1 MQSNTTGL
9 SMEIFFWTFQ
19 LFLMGYLLAR
29 SIVISKKI
37 DVIAQNQ
44 KILDE
49 ELAGDLEGIENAVV
63 GLSEKV
69 DALPDMFKEDI
80 HRSLLALRETLETA
94 KPIKPNNW
102 DSVKEAFK
110 GPARVEI
117 NERN

>member
-1 MQSNTTGL
+1 
-9 SMEIFFWTFQ
+9 MEIFFATIQ
-19 LFLMGYLLAR
+19 CFLLGYLLAR
-29 SIVISKKI
+29 STIMSKKI
-37 DVIAQNQ
+37 NTIDSRFEPLYRKN
-44 KILDE
+44 E
-49 ELAGDLEGIENAVV
+49 EIIEHLCIDLEGIEKAVV

-80 HRSLLALRETLETA
+80 HRSLLTLRDSLETA

-117 NERN
+117 NVGN

>member
-1 MQSNTTGL
+1 MELFFATIQMFLIGYLIARSTGL
-9 SMEIFFWTFQ
+9 
-19 LFLMGYLLAR
+19 
-29 SIVISKKI
+29 SKKI
-37 DVIAQNQ
+37 DKIISDQ

-49 ELAGDLEGIENAVV
+49 QLVGDLDGIEKAIV

-69 DALPDMFKEDI
+69 ECLPDMIKEDI
-80 HRSLLALRETLETA
+80 HRSLLSLREVLETA

-110 GPARVEI
+110 GPVRIEI